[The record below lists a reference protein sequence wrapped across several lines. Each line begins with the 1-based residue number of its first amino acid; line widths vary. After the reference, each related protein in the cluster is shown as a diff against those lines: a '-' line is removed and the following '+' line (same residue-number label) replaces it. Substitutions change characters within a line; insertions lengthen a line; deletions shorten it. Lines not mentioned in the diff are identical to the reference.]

1 MTHVLKS
8 FLAIVLALA
17 GASASAQ
24 DYPNRPIRV
33 IVPYAPGGG
42 TDLMTRKVAERM
54 RVLLGQPIVI
64 ENVPGAAGNIGASQV
79 VRAPAD
85 GYTLLVTAAA
95 LAISPSMVKDMSFD
109 PVKDLVPVAQLATV
123 PLLVL
128 VRPDSPLKTFADLLA
143 HAKKPGSKISF
154 ASFGNGTPPH
164 LVGESIKLLGGVD
177 MTHIP
182 YKGSAAAMP
191 DTLSGQ
197 VDVAILDAVSMTQHV
212 LGGRLRALAITGA
225 RRSPALPDVPTLSQS
240 GIAFDTVGW
249 HGMFAPAALPA
260 PILERLNATVTK
272 ILAEPD
278 VREFILKGGSLP
290 VEPALTAAGWR
301 KQFADDVRSWREV
314 VTKAGIKP
322 N

>member
-1 MTHVLKS
+1 MTNVLKPL
-8 FLAIVLALA
+8 LAIALALA

-24 DYPNRPIRV
+24 DYPNRPIRI

-42 TDLMTRKVAERM
+42 TDLMTRKVGERM
-54 RVLLGQPIVI
+54 RVLLGQTIVV

-85 GYTLLVTAAA
+85 GYTILVTAAA

-143 HAKKPGSKISF
+143 QGKKPGGKLSF

-164 LVGESIKLLGGVD
+164 LVGESIKLLGGID

-225 RRSPALPDVPTLSQS
+225 VRSPALPDVPTLSQS

-301 KQFADDVRSWREV
+301 KQFSDDVRSWREV